1 MHGSSIKNNMSTQ
14 KKSKV
19 QDTIE
24 SQQLNDRT
32 IFLWGG
38 VNDKTARHVALVTVS
53 QIGCLKRKDL
63 LE

>member
-1 MHGSSIKNNMSTQ
+1 MHGSSINNNMSTQ

-32 IFLWGG
+32 LFLWGG
-38 VNDKTARHVALVTVS
+38 VR
-53 QIGCLKRKDL
+53 
-63 LE
+63 